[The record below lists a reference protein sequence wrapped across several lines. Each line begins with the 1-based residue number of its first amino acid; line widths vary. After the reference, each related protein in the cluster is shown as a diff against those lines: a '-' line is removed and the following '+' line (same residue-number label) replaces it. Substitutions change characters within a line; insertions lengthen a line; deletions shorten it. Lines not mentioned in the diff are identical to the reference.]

1 MLATHIVFLG
11 YIRNSANAY
20 YRKLKPARYRQ
31 AFEKIILNFP
41 LLKIDN
47 EWIGDADE

>member
-1 MLATHIVFLG
+1 MFATHIVFLG

-31 AFEKIILNFP
+31 AFENNIIEFSAP
-41 LLKIDN
+41 ED
-47 EWIGDADE
+47 